1 MGEESINAEQ
11 PAASEVTPRS
21 EIVGNW
27 GITTLIWVLCAAP
40 IVLLALLIVIIVKIA
55 FAPVT
60 TGNSVDIAGI
70 AGTVLSVGA
79 TMLAIIVGL
88 AAIAWLVKL
97 DKRIDQRTKKQVA
110 KRMEQMRQ
118 DQEKILTARFQILFD
133 TRERTL
139 TETYVKTK
147 QEVSDL
153 NNHLS
158 LLLNIAM
165 RPDVEDMDRYLSDE
179 WEMNKSRLTQDM
191 ILQVIHRYELAI
203 DRYIATNSQGSLD
216 PRLLWMRMCNWR
228 DRLHVTAEQI
238 KDQDRYTQEEK
249 DAITSNLVVVEG
261 KTLRYESIVEQ
272 WADQRSAREDAQSD
286 IEQNGPTE

>member
-11 PAASEVTPRS
+11 PTASEVTPRS